1 MRESANTGQL
11 VVNMVKTE
19 KGTHVLFRNYG
30 LAETD
35 DVRSLTRT
43 SVQSEIS
50 KYYPGAYVKSLTLN
64 EAQSDGSFEF
74 NIDIEERT

>member
-1 MRESANTGQL
+1 MRESSNTGSL
-11 VVNMVKTE
+11 VVNMIKTE
-19 KGTHVLFRNYG
+19 RDNHVLYRDYG

-35 DVRSLTRT
+35 EATVLTRT

-64 EAQSDGSFEF
+64 EVQADGSFQF
-74 NIDIEERT
+74 TIDVEERA

>member
-1 MRESANTGQL
+1 MRESSNTGSL

-19 KGTHVLFRNYG
+19 RDTHVLYRDFG
-30 LAETD
+30 LSETD
-35 DVRSLTRT
+35 ESTVLTRT

-64 EAQSDGSFEF
+64 EVQADGSFEF
-74 NIDIEERT
+74 NIDVEERA

>member
-1 MRESANTGQL
+1 MRESQNTGKL
-11 VVNMVKTE
+11 VVNMIKTE
-19 KGTHVLFRNYG
+19 RGTHVLFRDYG

-35 DVRSLTRT
+35 EAAVLTRT

-64 EAQSDGSFEF
+64 EVQADGSFEF
-74 NIDIEERT
+74 NIDVEERS

>member
-1 MRESANTGQL
+1 MRESSNTGKL

-19 KGTHVLFRNYG
+19 RDTHVLYRNYG

-35 DVRSLTRT
+35 ESTVLTRT

-50 KYYPGAYVKSLTLN
+50 KYYPGAYVQSLTLN
-64 EAQSDGSFEF
+64 EVQADGSFEF
-74 NIDIEERT
+74 NIDIEERS

>member
-1 MRESANTGQL
+1 MRESSNTGQL
-11 VVNMVKTE
+11 VVNMIKTAKDE
-19 KGTHVLFRNYG
+19 HVLYRDYG

-35 DVRSLTRT
+35 ESTVLTRT

-64 EAQSDGSFEF
+64 EVQAAGSFEF
-74 NIDIEERT
+74 TIDVEERA